1 MTDTNNTDE
10 VVRSGAPNPHTGQY
24 ETKVTLTLT
33 NDTRQKVVLLRGNKV
48 IPVIFVPGIMG
59 TNLKV
64 AGGSD
69 IAWRPPNM
77 DGVGSV
83 AGALAQLL
91 SYLFKDSADR
101 QRELS
106 VAKTEVD
113 DRGGIDVS
121 GSGITE
127 VLARQRGWGKLMR
140 SAYHP
145 VMCKLQAELA
155 EIVTDGGSRLG
166 AWWSEH
172 GKDVPADW
180 GDTKGNAALTLDE
193 LKHAAHFSY
202 DVWSGGYN
210 WLQSNRDSGA
220 AIGALIDNV
229 IVPHYQEQKREVA
242 KVVVVTH
249 SMGGLVARALACI
262 TQHPMVAGVVHGVQ
276 PATGAAGTYKR
287 MRAGFEGVEQVML
300 GRNAGEV
307 TAVCCNAYGPLELL
321 PTADYNEG
329 KP

>member
-106 VAKTEVD
+106 VAKKIG
-113 DRGGIDVS
+113 R
-121 GSGITE
+121 
-127 VLARQRGWGKLMR
+127 
-140 SAYHP
+140 
-145 VMCKLQAELA
+145 
-155 EIVTDGGSRLG
+155 
-166 AWWSEH
+166 
-172 GKDVPADW
+172 
-180 GDTKGNAALTLDE
+180 
-193 LKHAAHFSY
+193 AH
-202 DVWSGGYN
+202 V
-210 WLQSNRDSGA
+210 
-220 AIGALIDNV
+220 
-229 IVPHYQEQKREVA
+229 
-242 KVVVVTH
+242 
-249 SMGGLVARALACI
+249 
-262 TQHPMVAGVVHGVQ
+262 
-276 PATGAAGTYKR
+276 
-287 MRAGFEGVEQVML
+287 
-300 GRNAGEV
+300 
-307 TAVCCNAYGPLELL
+307 
-321 PTADYNEG
+321 
-329 KP
+329 